1 MLEDF
6 ADCDADSF
14 GRARGGL
21 AQQVLELG
29 EDLFDRVQVRRVF
42 RQEEELGPGCADE
55 LAHRFGFVT
64 TEIVHDHDVAG
75 AKRGDEDLLD
85 IDPEALHP
93 AAPRSCNA
101 TLPTASR
108 ANWSIGMAR
117 WCVSAAKRKPS
128 CQLTHASMIACCRRN
143 CTLAVRS
150 RTQASQSA
158 DCAWIPTANVRD
170 GSKSEE
176 LTMSSCLPFGPRTRT
191 LPDAAGTSHLCRYC
205 CKSLFASPNTHI
217 FRT

>member
-55 LAHRFGFVT
+55 LAHGFGFVS

-75 AKRGDEDLLD
+75 AKRGDEGLLD
-85 IDPEALHP
+85 LGPEALTVDWTVEYRAMIHEVF
-93 AAPRSCNA
+93 APGMHNRAYCHRYTDDNVDLCDVLSSFSYGGKVKLDELSRIMGLAHTPIATSSSATYVVKDLEFGKPVNRSAIYWQCSWCSC
-101 TLPTASR
+101 PSR
-108 ANWSIGMAR
+108 
-117 WCVSAAKRKPS
+117 
-128 CQLTHASMIACCRRN
+128 
-143 CTLAVRS
+143 CT
-150 RTQASQSA
+150 
-158 DCAWIPTANVRD
+158 
-170 GSKSEE
+170 
-176 LTMSSCLPFGPRTRT
+176 
-191 LPDAAGTSHLCRYC
+191 
-205 CKSLFASPNTHI
+205 SPLSNG
-217 FRT
+217 